1 MRPHHWIVLGC
12 LMGGSGVA
20 LGAFG
25 AHGLEGYLTRQ
36 AADAAADTSGAPVN
50 TSAAAD
56 STAAPADERASPMRR
71 LQTFETAVRY
81 QMYHA
86 LALVAVGAVAR
97 RTSRPRAAAAAGWL
111 LLAGVLIFSGLLY
124 VLVLSGARW
133 LGAIVPIGGAA
144 MIAGWAALAVAAAGL
159 RSDGQ

>member
-36 AADAAADTSGAPVN
+36 AAGAAADTTGAPL
-50 TSAAAD
+50 
-56 STAAPADERASPMRR
+56 DERGSPARR

-97 RTSRPRAAAAAGWL
+97 RTSRPRAAAVAGWL
-111 LLAGVLIFSGLLY
+111 LLAGVIVFSGLLY
-124 VLVLSGARW
+124 VLVLSDARW

-144 MIAGWAALAVAAAGL
+144 LIAGWGALAVAAAGL
-159 RSDGQ
+159 RFDGQ

>member
-12 LMGGSGVA
+12 LLGGSGVA

-36 AADAAADTSGAPVN
+36 AAQAAADVTAPPV
-50 TSAAAD
+50 D
-56 STAAPADERASPMRR
+56 ERAAPARR

-97 RTSRPRAAAAAGWL
+97 RTSRPRAAAVAGWL

-124 VLVLSGARW
+124 VLVLSGVRW

-159 RSDGQ
+159 RADG